1 MNKILLA
8 LAVLT
13 LALRAQTVTVTASP
27 ATLAFTYQVGAA
39 TLPSAQTVTV
49 KASSGTPAFTT
60 AITPPGTLWLTVT
73 PDSGKLPG
81 TLTVR
86 VNPTSLPAATY
97 STTAVTVTVG
107 GVVTTIPVTLVV
119 SPAPATLT
127 PSVTTLNFS
136 APPFPPLSQIVTLS
150 TNGAPIS
157 FTASSGAPWLT
168 VATRLGGASDI
179 VFQGEQYPL
188 TVSVDPSS
196 LAPQTAPYVG
206 KITIATSGSATT
218 PKSLNLT
225 VNLTVSSLTP
235 TITSVWPP
243 TLPVNGPAQ
252 TITIQGTNFYASTV
266 AKVKGVAAPLATT
279 IFKDSS
285 KVLQAV
291 IPASLL
297 TAATTLKVLV
307 SNPAPGGDSPTFDVA
322 VANTPSISAIVN
334 AASYLPG
341 PAAAG
346 DLGTV
351 SPGELV
357 TVFGSNIGP
366 ATPSSMSITAG
377 VVDTTLGGVSVTVD
391 GKPAPLIYVSQNQLS
406 IQVPYEAALGAGKAV
421 VVTNGTVGTA
431 NAKVTIAATAPGIF
445 TADGSGVGPAAALN
459 YNAATKQYS
468 LNTSTNLAKI
478 GDLVILYLSGEGMYD
493 SAPLLGGASDTGFVV
508 PLTAPTLPQVSPAPT
523 VKIGGQN
530 ADATDPRFYA
540 GPIPGSIMGLLQI
553 NVVVP
558 AGSTTGSAVPV
569 TVTFG
574 ANTTQIGVTLGI
586 HP

>member
-1 MNKILLA
+1 M
-8 LAVLT
+8 
-13 LALRAQTVTVTASP
+13 
-27 ATLAFTYQVGAA
+27 
-39 TLPSAQTVTV
+39 
-49 KASSGTPAFTT
+49 
-60 AITPPGTLWLTVT
+60 T
-73 PDSGKLPG
+73 PDTGKLPA

-86 VNPTSLPAATY
+86 VNPTSLAAATY

-107 GVVTTIPVTLVV
+107 AVVTTIPVTLVV

-127 PSVTTLNFS
+127 PSATTLNFA
-136 APPFPPLSQIVTLS
+136 APPFPPLSQTVTLS

-157 FTASSGAPWLT
+157 FTATSGAPWLT
-168 VATRLGGASDI
+168 VATRLGGSSDI

-188 TVSVDPSS
+188 TVSVDPTS
-196 LAPQTAPYVG
+196 LSPQTAPYVG

-218 PKSLNLT
+218 PKSLNVT

-266 AKVKGVAAPLATT
+266 AKVKGVTTPLATT

-307 SNPAPGGDSPTFDVA
+307 SNPAPGGDSATFDVV

-346 DLGTV
+346 DIGTV

-357 TVFGSNIGP
+357 TIFGSNIGP
-366 ATPSSMSITAG
+366 ITAAPMSITAG
-377 VVDTTLGGVSVTVD
+377 VVDTTLGGVSVTVG
-391 GKPAPLIYVSQNQLS
+391 GKPAPLIYVSQDQLS
-406 IQVPYEAALGAGKAV
+406 IQVPYEAALGAGKPVAI
-421 VVTNGTVGTA
+421 TNGTVGTA
-431 NAKVTIAATAPGIF
+431 NAAVTIAVTAPGIF
-445 TADGSGVGPAAALN
+445 TADGSGAGSAAALN

-468 LNTSTNLAKI
+468 LNTSTNLAKV
-478 GDLVILYLSGEGMYD
+478 GDLVVLYLTGEGIYD
-493 SAPLLGGASDTGFVV
+493 SVPLLGGASDTGFVV
-508 PLTAPTLPQVSPAPT
+508 PLTAPTLPQVSPTPT

-530 ADATDPRFYA
+530 ADATDVRFYA
-540 GPIPGSIMGLLQI
+540 GPIPGSIIGLLQI

-558 AGSTTGSAVPV
+558 TGSTTGPAVPV

-574 ANTTQIGVTLGI
+574 VNQTQAGVTLGI

>member
-8 LAVLT
+8 PAVLT
-13 LALRAQTVTVTASP
+13 LALQAQPTAVTPSP
-27 ATLAFTYQVGAA
+27 ATLAFTYQVGATA
-39 TLPSAQTVTV
+39 LPSAHTVTV

-60 AITPPGTLWLTVT
+60 AITPAGTLWLTVT

-86 VNPTSLPAATY
+86 VNPTSLAAATY
-97 STTAVTVTVG
+97 STTAVTITVG
-107 GVVTTIPVTLVV
+107 AVAATIPVTLVV

-127 PSVTTLNFS
+127 ASATTLTFA
-136 APPFPPLSQIVTLS
+136 APPFPPPSQTVTLA
-150 TNGAPIS
+150 TNAAPIS
-157 FTASSGAPWLT
+157 FTATSGAAWLT
-168 VATRLGGASDI
+168 VASRLGGSSDI

-188 TVSVDPSS
+188 TLSVDPAG
-196 LAPQTAPYVG
+196 LAPQAAPYVG
-206 KITIATSGSATT
+206 KITIACSGSATT
-218 PKSLNLT
+218 PRSISLT

-235 TITSVWPP
+235 AITSVWPP

-252 TITIQGTNFYASTV
+252 TITIQGTNFYTSTV
-266 AKVKGVAAPLATT
+266 AKVQGVAAPLATT

-285 KVLQAV
+285 KMLQAV
-291 IPASLL
+291 IPANLL
-297 TAATTLKVLV
+297 IAATMLKVLL
-307 SNPAPGGDSPTFDVA
+307 SNPAPGGDSATFDVV
-322 VANTPSISAIVN
+322 VANTPAISAVVN

-346 DLGTV
+346 DIGTV

-357 TVFGSNIGP
+357 TIFGSNIGP
-366 ATPSSMSITAG
+366 AAAAPMSITAG
-377 VVDTTLGGVSVTVD
+377 VVDSTLGGVSVTV
-391 GKPAPLIYVSQNQLS
+391 GGIPAPLIYASQDQLS
-406 IQVPYEAALGAGKAV
+406 IQVPYEAALGAAKPV
-421 VVTNGTVGTA
+421 VITNGIVGTA
-431 NAKVTIAATAPGIF
+431 NAKVTIASTAPGIF

-468 LNTSTNLAKI
+468 LNTGTNVAKI
-478 GDLVILYLSGEGMYD
+478 GDLVILYLTGEGSYD
-493 SAPLLGGASDTGFVV
+493 SVPLLGGVSDTGFVV
-508 PLTAPTLPQVSPAPT
+508 PLTAPTLPQVTPAPT

-530 ADATDPRFYA
+530 ADATDVRFYA
-540 GPIPGSIMGLLQI
+540 GAIPGSIMGLLQI

-558 AGSTTGSAVPV
+558 TGSTTGPAVPV

-574 ANTTQIGVTLGI
+574 ANQTQAGVTLGI